1 MEPDMRYMLLIHAN
15 PANWATVTEAEANA
29 MFAEY
34 GAFTQRIVDSG
45 EFVSGDPLQGPET
58 ATVVRVRDGAR
69 STTDGPFVETKEHLA
84 GYYVVECAS
93 LDRAL
98 ALAAEIPDARSSG
111 VEVRPLAD
119 MTMPS

>member
-1 MEPDMRYMLLIHAN
+1 MRYMLLIFTN
-15 PANWATVTEAEANA
+15 PENWATLGEAEAKEA
-29 MFAEY
+29 MNEY
-34 GAFTQRIVDSG
+34 LAFTKRITDSG

-58 ATVVRVRDGAR
+58 ATVVRVRDTGR
-69 STTDGPFVETKEHLA
+69 TMSDGPYVESKEHFA

-98 ALAAEIPDARSSG
+98 ELAAEIPDARFAG

-119 MTMPS
+119 MTSPDLMG

>member
-1 MEPDMRYMLLIHAN
+1 MRYLLLIHTN
-15 PANWATVTEAEANA
+15 PENWATLSEAETGA
-29 MFAEY
+29 MYGEY
-34 GAFTQRIVDSG
+34 TAFTQRIVDSG
-45 EFVSGDPLQGPET
+45 EFVSGDPLQGPDT

-69 STTDGPFVETKEHLA
+69 STTDGPYVETKEHLA
-84 GYYVVECAS
+84 GYYVIDCAG

-98 ALAAEIPDARSSG
+98 AIAAEIPDARFAG

>member
-1 MEPDMRYMLLIHAN
+1 MRYMLLIHTN
-15 PANWATVTEAEANA
+15 PANLATLTEAEAGA
-29 MFAEY
+29 MYAEY
-34 GAFTQRIVDSG
+34 GAFSQRIVDSG

-58 ATVVRVRDGAR
+58 ATVVRVRAGVR
-69 STTDGPFVETKEHLA
+69 STTDGPYVETKEHLA
-84 GYYVVECAS
+84 GYYVVECTS

-98 ALAAEIPDARSSG
+98 AIAADIPDARSAG

>member
-1 MEPDMRYMLLIHAN
+1 MRYMLLIHAN
-15 PANWATVTEAEANA
+15 PANFATLSEAEVGA

-34 GAFTQRIVDSG
+34 DAFTQRIVDSG
-45 EFVSGDPLQGPET
+45 EFVSGDPLAGPET
-58 ATVVRVRDGAR
+58 ATVVRVRGGVR
-69 STTDGPFVETKEHLA
+69 STTDGPYVETKEHLA

-98 ALAAEIPDARSSG
+98 TIAADIPDAKTAG

-119 MTMPS
+119 MAMPS

>member
-1 MEPDMRYMLLIHAN
+1 MRYLLMIHTN
-15 PANWATVTEAEANA
+15 PANWATLSEAETGA

-34 GAFTQRIVDSG
+34 EAFTQRIVASG

-58 ATVVRVRDGAR
+58 ATVVRVRDGVR

-84 GYYVVECAS
+84 GYYVVDCPS

-98 ALAAEIPDARSSG
+98 AVAAEIPDARFAG

-119 MTMPS
+119 MTMAS

>member
-1 MEPDMRYMLLIHAN
+1 MRYMLLIHTN
-15 PANWATVTEAEANA
+15 PANLATLTEAEAGA
-29 MFAEY
+29 MYAEY
-34 GAFTQRIVDSG
+34 GAFSQRIVDSG

-58 ATVVRVRDGAR
+58 RAGVR
-69 STTDGPFVETKEHLA
+69 STTDGPYVETKEHLA
-84 GYYVVECAS
+84 GYYVVECTS

-98 ALAAEIPDARSSG
+98 AIAAEIPDARSAG

>member
-1 MEPDMRYMLLIHAN
+1 MRYMLLIHTN
-15 PANWATVTEAEANA
+15 PANWTTLSEAETGA

-34 GAFTQRIVDSG
+34 GAFTQAIVESG
-45 EFVSGDPLQGPET
+45 EFVCGDPLQGPET

-84 GYYVVECAS
+84 GYYVVDCAS

-98 ALAAEIPDARSSG
+98 EIAAQIPDARFAG